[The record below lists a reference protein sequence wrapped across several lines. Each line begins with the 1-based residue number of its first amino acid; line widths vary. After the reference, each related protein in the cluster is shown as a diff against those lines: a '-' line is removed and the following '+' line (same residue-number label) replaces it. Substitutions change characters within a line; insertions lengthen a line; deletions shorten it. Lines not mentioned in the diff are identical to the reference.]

1 MASAPDQ
8 DPRVDDLRQRLR
20 ALGYLD
26 AGVDRFVLASARDA
40 RAPWIIALFASLRIG
55 GLAAILLG
63 PASAIGLAAR
73 LPSLVTGPRDALFM
87 AIYFAIFFGVAM
99 AAAALVLS
107 LLVSWT
113 PVRTD
118 VLVHSPCTVAVA
130 AGRCLGDARLPRLPD
145 ALGAN
150 RHRGCRLVRACVD
163 GFRPGLCGRHQS
175 AAWACRHGRLV
186 GRRDG
191 TCAACRH
198 APRTLVAAAIA
209 CGTMEYPFRHWP
221 RRLRWCRLALDVGR
235 STQCGNREST
245 NTNGRP

>member
-87 AIYFAIFFGVAM
+87 A
-99 AAAALVLS
+99 
-107 LLVSWT
+107 T
-113 PVRTD
+113 
-118 VLVHSPCTVAVA
+118 
-130 AGRCLGDARLPRLPD
+130 
-145 ALGAN
+145 
-150 RHRGCRLVRACVD
+150 
-163 GFRPGLCGRHQS
+163 
-175 AAWACRHGRLV
+175 
-186 GRRDG
+186 
-191 TCAACRH
+191 
-198 APRTLVAAAIA
+198 
-209 CGTMEYPFRHWP
+209 
-221 RRLRWCRLALDVGR
+221 
-235 STQCGNREST
+235 
-245 NTNGRP
+245 